1 MKWRCHQEIQEHQPV
16 NSTGRDGPPV
26 EETKIEI
33 EMHDKKGALDLQARI
48 AGMLR
53 DVKVNDYSNYT
64 LNMYF
69 GAPPAKREKD
79 ISPPVVG

>member
-1 MKWRCHQEIQEHQPV
+1 
-16 NSTGRDGPPV
+16 
-26 EETKIEI
+26 
-33 EMHDKKGALDLQARI
+33 MHDKKGALDLQARI
-48 AGMLR
+48 TGMLR